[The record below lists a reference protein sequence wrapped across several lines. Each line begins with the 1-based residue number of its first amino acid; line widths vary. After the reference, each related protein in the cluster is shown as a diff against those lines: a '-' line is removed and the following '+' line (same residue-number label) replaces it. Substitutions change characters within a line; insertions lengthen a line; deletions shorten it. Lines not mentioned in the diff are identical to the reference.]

1 MTWSLTEKQV
11 LSWLNRLTGGG
22 ILWCLLACVM
32 LVMARVWFL
41 ARGRDDVRNSF
52 CCVHTHRIL
61 RSPCTMWLGN
71 LSLLNLLCR
80 DSNGCEGCHAK
91 ELRVHPPPSHFRNK
105 RLNNTKHTVLHKY
118 MTFFLLMTQLNIY
131 VYKYLSVLFS
141 AILKH
146 LGAHFPHTWI
156 AKFLFSKKKLSFYT
170 LVVQTNRV
178 NPLFGACEV

>member
-11 LSWLNRLTGGG
+11 FSWLNRLTSGG

-32 LVMARVWFL
+32 PVTARVWFL

-61 RSPCTMWLGN
+61 RSPCTIRLGN

-91 ELRVHPPPSHFRNK
+91 ELWVHPPPSHFRNK
-105 RLNNTKHTVLHKY
+105 RLHNTKHTVLHKY
-118 MTFFLLMTQLNIY
+118 MTFFIDDTVKYI
-131 VYKYLSVLFS
+131 YKYLSVLFS

-146 LGAHFPHTWI
+146 LGAHFPHT
-156 AKFLFSKKKLSFYT
+156 AKFLFSKNKLSSYI
-170 LVVQTNRV
+170 LVVRINRV